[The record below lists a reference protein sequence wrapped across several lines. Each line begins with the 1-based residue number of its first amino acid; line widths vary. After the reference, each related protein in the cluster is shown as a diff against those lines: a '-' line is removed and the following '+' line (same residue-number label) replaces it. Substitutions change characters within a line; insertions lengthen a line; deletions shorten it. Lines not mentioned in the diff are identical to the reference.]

1 MLNIDQEMY
10 YPLYLANEVLHFQVD
25 SVHHP
30 IPGLAS
36 PEKMILTCFLGT
48 YPSLMVSVSGHTVV
62 EAVA

>member
-10 YPLYLANEVLHFQVD
+10 YPLYQHFQVD

-36 PEKMILTCFLGT
+36 PEKMILACFLET